1 MNESQNNASLPPHK
15 GKKSW
20 LAVVVVVLLGG
31 VAGILW
37 YLAKQGHPGALG
49 SSAAAKPSDLAL
61 AVSKLSPEEKQK
73 TYDAQ
78 VAELQGRM
86 TRAQDFLDAFPK
98 PLTDREALA
107 QSLTT
112 PQATFEYVR
121 DQVAL
126 EPYPGIMKG
135 ATGTYLTHGG
145 NALDRSLLLADL
157 LKQQGVSA
165 KIVQGKL
172 SQTQTETL
180 LRRIATSPTAIEL
193 ILKSLPATLPSP
205 ALNDQQKQAVAEVRR
220 RGVEQGKVVQQ
231 AVEQI
236 SQLIQSSLQKAGL
249 LVGRD
254 AAPDQLAILQDHY
267 WVQATINDQV
277 TDLDPSLADA
287 QMGQKLTDATNTFE
301 PDGLPDELVQ
311 RIRIRIVGEF
321 LKGGQVTSKELVSK
335 EMKATDLLGKNI
347 RLIVEPGSL
356 SGEADLYQASLVVGD
371 DSPER
376 KVFQIRPREGG
387 EESSAA
393 EAPSGIDAV
402 APGASQAGKLGAG
415 AAGGMFGELGG
426 SEAAQAPAS
435 KQGEQE
441 EKPQKPKPQPK
452 GKLTGEVLARLY
464 VDFASKGPHLAD
476 AISRRVIL
484 DRLEG
489 KEGAFRLQAGME
501 DDRSLRALLIQVWDG
516 TISVGT
522 PHLLRVFQTQLE
534 TMKAQESMEEKARG
548 QVYLG
553 QDFGADDLAGPLLP
567 PELLKFT
574 FASDLGQL
582 ALGPKG
588 ASAVQRYY
596 ERPRLLFLRHGF
608 MVADWSKPDGAR
620 RYREGIDLINAP
632 FRFVG
637 GDGETRQL
645 ALETGI
651 TDTALERFF
660 TSGRADFNAVP
671 LFAAASDQ
679 KIPLQV
685 VGPAQVSALDSVTLP
700 PAIKRVLADEL
711 AQGRTLVVPARLVV
725 LNETQTLGWWSIDSS
740 TGFALGKMELGG
752 AQAMTET
759 SKLEEKVR
767 GIAEIFGRFYGGLC
781 GCYMLNMA
789 DALVPP
795 SGPYTVLDES
805 ALPYGGE
812 HLPTLKGGG
821 DLGECVVGVT
831 CQAIKELSDEAMSS
845 FELSKVD
852 EKIIENLRALIAE
865 WTANAAGGPEMGA
878 ACKEK
883 ME

>member
-1 MNESQNNASLPPHK
+1 MPHRQK
-15 GKKSW
+15 GKMIGVVI
-20 LAVVVVVLLGG
+20 AVVLVLI
-31 VAGILW
+31 VAGIASGW
-37 YLAKQGHPGALG
+37 YFATYVLTTRGGTN
-49 SSAAAKPSDLAL
+49 AAAKPTDLAL

-86 TRAQDFLDAFPK
+86 TRAQAFLDAFPK
-98 PLTDREALA
+98 PLTDHDALA

-112 PQATFEYVR
+112 PQAAFEYVR

-135 ATGTYLTHGG
+135 ATGTFLTHGG
-145 NALDRSLLLADL
+145 NALDRSLLLANL
-157 LKQQGVSA
+157 LKQQGISA
-165 KIVQGKL
+165 KIAQGRL
-172 SQTQTETL
+172 SQAQMETL
-180 LRRIATSPTAIEL
+180 LHHIATGPTAIEL
-193 ILKSLPATLPSP
+193 IVKSLPATLPSP
-205 ALNDQQKQAVAEVRR
+205 ALSDQQRQAVVDVRR
-220 RGVEQGKVVQQ
+220 RGGEQAKVVQQ
-231 AVEQI
+231 GIGQS
-236 SQLIQSSLQKAGL
+236 SQLIQSSLRKAGL

-254 AAPDQLAILQDHY
+254 AAPDQLTILQDHY
-267 WVQATINDQV
+267 WVQATINDQT

-311 RIRIRIVGEF
+311 RIGIRIVAEF
-321 LKGGQVTSKELVSK
+321 LKDGQVTSKELVSK

-356 SGEADLYQASLVVGD
+356 SGDADLYQAGLVVGD

-387 EESSAA
+387 EGGSAA
-393 EAPSGIDAV
+393 EAPST
-402 APGASQAGKLGAG
+402 
-415 AAGGMFGELGG
+415 GGQEGVSGGLLGG
-426 SEAAQAPAS
+426 LGGGEEEA
-435 KQGEQE
+435 
-441 EKPQKPKPQPK
+441 KPQKPQPQPK
-452 GKLTGEVLARLY
+452 GNLTGEVLARLY
-464 VDFASKGPHLAD
+464 VDFATKGPNLVD

-501 DDRSLRALLIQVWDG
+501 DDRSLRALLMQVWDG

-522 PHLLRVFQTQLE
+522 PHVLSVFQTQLE

-553 QDFGADDLAGPLLP
+553 HDFGADDLAGPALP
-567 PELLKFT
+567 PELLKFA

-582 ALGPKG
+582 ALGHQG
-588 ASAVQRYY
+588 AAGVLRYY

-608 MVADWSKPDGAR
+608 MVADWSKPAGAR

-632 FRFVG
+632 LRFIG
-637 GDGETRQL
+637 EGEETRQL

-651 TDTALERFF
+651 ADTALERFF
-660 TSGRADFNAVP
+660 TSGRADFNTVP

-679 KIPLQV
+679 GVPLQA
-685 VGPAQVSALDSVTLP
+685 VGPAQASALDSLTLP

-711 AQGRTLVVPARLVV
+711 AQGRTLVVPMRLVA
-725 LNETQTLGWWSIDSS
+725 LNQTQTFGWWSIDSS
-740 TGFALGKMELGG
+740 TGYALGKMESGG
-752 AQAMTET
+752 AQDMSET
-759 SKLEEKVR
+759 ATLQEKVR
-767 GIAEIFGRFYGGLC
+767 PIAEIFGRFYGGLT
-781 GCYMLNMA
+781 GCFMLSMA
-789 DALVPP
+789 DQLVPP
-795 SGPYTVLDES
+795 SGPYTVLDGS
-805 ALPYGGE
+805 ALPYGGG

-845 FELSKVD
+845 LELSKVD
-852 EKIIENLRALIAE
+852 EKIIKNLRELIAE
-865 WTANAAGGPEMGA
+865 WAATAAGGPGMGA

-883 ME
+883 M

>member
-1 MNESQNNASLPPHK
+1 VTLLVF
-15 GKKSW
+15 
-20 LAVVVVVLLGG
+20 LAA
-31 VAGILW
+31 VAGIVW
-37 YLAKQGHPGALG
+37 YLAKQGHLGTLG

-98 PLTDREALA
+98 PLTDLEALA

-126 EPYPGIMKG
+126 EPYPGIMKD
-135 ATGTYLTHGG
+135 ATGTFLTHGG
-145 NALDRSLLLADL
+145 NALDRSLLLASL

-165 KIVQGKL
+165 KIAQGKL
-172 SQTQTETL
+172 SQTQSETL

-205 ALNDQQKQAVAEVRR
+205 ALNDKQKQAVADVRR
-220 RGVEQGKVVQQ
+220 RGGQQGKVVQQ
-231 AVEQI
+231 AIEQS

-267 WVQATINDQV
+267 WVQATINDQT
-277 TDLDPSLADA
+277 TDLDPSFADA
-287 QMGQKLTDATNTFE
+287 QIGQKFTEATNTFE

-321 LKGGQVTSKELVSK
+321 LKGGRVTSKELVSK
-335 EMKATDLLGKNI
+335 EMKATDLLEKNI

-356 SGEADLYQASLVVGD
+356 RGDADLYQASLVVGD

-387 EESSAA
+387 EESSAG
-393 EAPSGIDAV
+393 EAPSM
-402 APGASQAGKLGAG
+402 
-415 AAGGMFGELGG
+415 GGQEEVSGGLLGG
-426 SEAAQAPAS
+426 LS
-435 KQGEQE
+435 GDEQE
-441 EKPQKPKPQPK
+441 KEPQKPKPQPK
-452 GKLTGEVLARLY
+452 GKPTGEVLARLY
-464 VDFASKGPHLAD
+464 VDFASKGPHMAD

-548 QVYLG
+548 QLYLG

-582 ALGPKG
+582 ALGHKG
-588 ASAVQRYY
+588 ASPVQRYY

-637 GDGETRQL
+637 GGAETRQL

-660 TSGRADFNAVP
+660 TNGRADFNAVP

-679 KIPLQV
+679 KIPLQA
-685 VGPAQVSALDSVTLP
+685 VGPAQESALDSVTLP

-711 AQGRTLVVPARLVV
+711 AQGRTLVVPARLVA
-725 LNETQTLGWWSIDSS
+725 LNQTQTLGWWSIDSS

-752 AQAMTET
+752 AQDMAET

-767 GIAEIFGRFYGGLC
+767 AIAEIFGRFYGGLL
-781 GCYMLNMA
+781 GCYMLSMA

-821 DLGECVVGVT
+821 GLGECVIGVT
-831 CQAIKELSDEAMSS
+831 CRAIKELSDEAMSS
-845 FELSKVD
+845 FELAKVD
-852 EKIIENLRALIAE
+852 EKIIEKLRELIAE
-865 WTANAAGGPEMGA
+865 WTATALGGPEMGA
-878 ACKEK
+878 ACKEE
-883 ME
+883 M

>member
-1 MNESQNNASLPPHK
+1 MTIPTHPTDPPSGNASSLPPHK
-15 GKKSW
+15 GSRLW
-20 LAVVVVVLLGG
+20 VAGVTLLVFLAA
-31 VAGILW
+31 VAGIVW
-37 YLAKQGHPGALG
+37 YLAKQGHLGTLG
-49 SSAAAKPSDLAL
+49 SSVTAKPGDLAL

-86 TRAQDFLDAFPK
+86 TRAQEFLDAFPK
-98 PLTDREALA
+98 PLTDLEALA

-112 PQATFEYVR
+112 PQSAFEYIR

-135 ATGTYLTHGG
+135 ANGTFLTHGG
-145 NALDRSLLLADL
+145 NALDRSLLLAGL
-157 LKQQGVSA
+157 LKQQGISA
-165 KIVQGKL
+165 KIAQGKL

-180 LRRIATSPTAIEL
+180 LRRIATSPPAIEL
-193 ILKSLPATLPSP
+193 ILKSLPETLPTP
-205 ALNDQQKQAVAEVRR
+205 ALNDQQKQAVADVRR
-220 RGVEQGKVVQQ
+220 RGGQQGKVIQQ
-231 AVEQI
+231 AIEQT

-249 LVGRD
+249 LVGKD
-254 AAPDQLAILQDHY
+254 GAPDQLAVLQEHY
-267 WVQATINDQV
+267 WVQATINDQT

-287 QMGQKLTDATNTFE
+287 QMGQKFTDATNTFE

-311 RIRIRIVGEF
+311 RIRIRIVAEF
-321 LKGGQVTSKELVSK
+321 LKGAQVTSKELLSK
-335 EMKATDLLGKNI
+335 EMKAVDLMGKNI
-347 RLIVEPGSL
+347 RLMVEPGSL
-356 SGEADLYQASLVVGD
+356 SGDADLYQASLVMGD
-371 DSPER
+371 DTPER

-387 EESSAA
+387 EESSAG
-393 EAPSGIDAV
+393 EAPSM
-402 APGASQAGKLGAG
+402 
-415 AAGGMFGELGG
+415 GGQEGVSGGLLGG
-426 SEAAQAPAS
+426 LGGE
-435 KQGEQE
+435 EQE
-441 EKPQKPKPQPK
+441 ERPQKPKPQPK
-452 GKLTGEVLARLY
+452 GKLTGEALARLC

-522 PHLLRVFQTQLE
+522 PHLLSVFQTQLE
-534 TMKAQESMEEKARG
+534 TMKAQESMQEKARG

-567 PELLKFT
+567 TELLRFT

-582 ALGPKG
+582 ALGHKG
-588 ASAVQRYY
+588 AFPVERYY

-637 GDGETRQL
+637 SEAETRQR

-685 VGPAQVSALDSVTLP
+685 VGPAQVSALDAVTLP
-700 PAIKRVLADEL
+700 PAIKRVLANDL
-711 AQGRTLVVPARLVV
+711 AQGSTVVVPARLVT
-725 LNETQTLGWWSIDSS
+725 LNQTQTLGWWSIDSS

-752 AQAMTET
+752 AQDMVET

-767 GIAEIFGRFYGGLC
+767 AIAEIFGRFYGGLL
-781 GCYMLNMA
+781 GCYMLSIA

-812 HLPTLKGGG
+812 HLPTLKGGVG
-821 DLGECVVGVT
+821 LGECVIGVT
-831 CQAIKELSDEAMSS
+831 CRAIKELSDEAMSS
-845 FELSKVD
+845 FELEKVN
-852 EKIIENLRALIAE
+852 EKIIEKLRELIAE
-865 WTANAAGGPEMGA
+865 WAATEVGGPEMGA
-878 ACKEK
+878 ACKEE
-883 ME
+883 M

>member
-1 MNESQNNASLPPHK
+1 MGTSNQTPETPLGNNASLPPHK

-20 LAVVVVVLLGG
+20 LAVVVVVVVLLGA

-37 YLAKQGHPGALG
+37 YLAKQGHLGALG

-86 TRAQDFLDAFPK
+86 TRAQEFLDAFPK

-112 PQATFEYVR
+112 PQAAFEYVR

-135 ATGTYLTHGG
+135 STGTFLTHGG

-157 LKQQGVSA
+157 LKQQGISA
-165 KIVQGKL
+165 KIAQGKL
-172 SQTQTETL
+172 PQTQIETL
-180 LRRIATSPTAIEL
+180 LRRIATGPTAIEL

-205 ALNDQQKQAVAEVRR
+205 ALNDQQKQAVADVRQ
-220 RGVEQGKVVQQ
+220 RGGEQAKVFQQ
-231 AVEQI
+231 GIGQS

-267 WVQATINDQV
+267 WVQATINNQA

-311 RIRIRIVGEF
+311 RIGIRIVGEF

-356 SGEADLYQASLVVGD
+356 SGDADLYQASLAVGD

-376 KVFQIRPREGG
+376 NVFQIRPREGG

-393 EAPSGIDAV
+393 EKPSM
-402 APGASQAGKLGAG
+402 
-415 AAGGMFGELGG
+415 GGQEGVGGGLLGG
-426 SEAAQAPAS
+426 LGG
-435 KQGEQE
+435 GEEE
-441 EKPQKPKPQPK
+441 EKPQKPQPQPK
-452 GKLTGEVLARLY
+452 GNLTGEVLARLY
-464 VDFASKGPHLAD
+464 VDFATKGPNLVD

-501 DDRSLRALLIQVWDG
+501 DDRSLRALLMQVWDG

-522 PHLLRVFQTQLE
+522 PHVLSVFQTQLE

-553 QDFGADDLAGPLLP
+553 HDFGADDLAGPALP

-582 ALGPKG
+582 ALGHQG
-588 ASAVQRYY
+588 ATGVLRYY

-637 GDGETRQL
+637 GGEETRQL

-651 TDTALERFF
+651 ADTALERFF
-660 TSGRADFNAVP
+660 TSGRADFNTVP
-671 LFAAASDQ
+671 LFAATSDQ
-679 KIPLQV
+679 KIPLQA
-685 VGPAQVSALDSVTLP
+685 VGPAQVSALDSLTLP

-711 AQGRTLVVPARLVV
+711 AQGRTLVVPMRLVA
-725 LNETQTLGWWSIDSS
+725 LNQTQTFGWWSIDSS
-740 TGFALGKMELGG
+740 TGYALGKMESGG
-752 AQAMTET
+752 AQDMSET
-759 SKLEEKVR
+759 ATLQEKVR
-767 GIAEIFGRFYGGLC
+767 PIAEIFGRFYGGLT
-781 GCYMLNMA
+781 GCFMLSMA
-789 DALVPP
+789 DQLVPP
-795 SGPYTVLDES
+795 SGPYTVLDGS
-805 ALPYGGE
+805 ALPYGGG

-845 FELSKVD
+845 LELSKVD
-852 EKIIENLRALIAE
+852 EKIIKNLRELIAE
-865 WTANAAGGPEMGA
+865 WAATAAGGPGMGA

-883 ME
+883 M